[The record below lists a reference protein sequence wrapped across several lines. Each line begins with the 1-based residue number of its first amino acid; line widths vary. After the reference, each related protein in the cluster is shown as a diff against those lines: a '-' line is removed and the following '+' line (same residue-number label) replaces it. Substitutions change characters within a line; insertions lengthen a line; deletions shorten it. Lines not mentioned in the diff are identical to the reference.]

1 MKPQVLPPQE
11 SVTQL
16 VILSKQL
23 LKIPI
28 YSNSFQFIPIQSN
41 SFQFIPIYS
50 NSFQFI
56 PIHSNSLQFI
66 LIYSR
71 LNEAPGPSTSRVSDS
86 VSDIVKAAIENSDV
100 GLKKKQVEF
109 EKSWNS
115 VEKEPE
121 TEIPLDNN
129 ISAGNVRPKQPAGSA
144 MFLPSSSSTSGRPV
158 LILKLRISLCT

>member
-1 MKPQVLPPQE
+1 MAME
-11 SVTQL
+11 
-16 VILSKQL
+16 
-23 LKIPI
+23 
-28 YSNSFQFIPIQSN
+28 YFFH
-41 SFQFIPIYS
+41 S

-115 VEKEPE
+115 EVEKEPE
-121 TEIPLDNN
+121 TEIPGDN

-144 MFLPSSSSTSGRPV
+144 MFLPSSSSTSGR
-158 LILKLRISLCT
+158 KDSLPGKVVERLDTL